1 MREICFTVLLVY
13 SIFKQILDFICSFI
27 SNYLTGLK
35 MSPKVWFKK
44 SCSFPEAQDRDRE
57 YYLNMSAEERLATV
71 QFLREQYYKLKGTSP
86 DESGKGLRRTVR
98 IVQQAQ
104 R

>member
-1 MREICFTVLLVY
+1 VAEFCFTVLSGY
-13 SIFKQILDFICSFI
+13 SIFKQYLDSICAFIFNYLIGFNMSPNVWIKKPCSF
-27 SNYLTGLK
+27 S
-35 MSPKVWFKK
+35 
-44 SCSFPEAQDRDRE
+44 EARDLDLQ
-57 YYLNMSAEERLATV
+57 YYSDMTPQERLETV
-71 QFLREQYYKLKGTSP
+71 QFLREQYFKLKGTFS

>member
-1 MREICFTVLLVY
+1 
-13 SIFKQILDFICSFI
+13 
-27 SNYLTGLK
+27 
-35 MSPKVWFKK
+35 MSPKVWVKK
-44 SCSFPEAQDRDRE
+44 LCSFSEARDQDLE
-57 YYLNMSAEERLATV
+57 YYLNMSAEERLETI
-71 QFLREQYYKLKGTSP
+71 QFLREQYFKIKGTDS